1 MATQTQPT
9 TPNTTVPATPLEAAI
24 AARVK
29 TVGPRLRRLLE
40 DSKEAFQV
48 LKEGEITQDHIDTL
62 AGSAKRFLVEL
73 SNSVTALDA
82 AADAVETVAKIV

>member
-9 TPNTTVPATPLEAAI
+9 TPNTTAPATPLEAAI

-29 TVGPRLRRLLE
+29 TVAPRLRRLFE
-40 DSKEAFQV
+40 DA
-48 LKEGEITQDHIDTL
+48 KEGFQALKDGEVTQDHIDTL
-62 AGSAKRFLVEL
+62 AASAKRFLVEL

-82 AADAVETVAKIV
+82 AAADVEDVAKIV